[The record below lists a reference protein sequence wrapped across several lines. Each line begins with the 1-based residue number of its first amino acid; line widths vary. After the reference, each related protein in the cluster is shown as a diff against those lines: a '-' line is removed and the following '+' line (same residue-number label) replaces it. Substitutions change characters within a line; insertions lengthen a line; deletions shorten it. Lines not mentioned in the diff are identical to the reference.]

1 MALSMKTNK
10 IDGVVVVYLSGVIY
24 FGEESSA
31 LRQRV
36 KELLENSRQI
46 VLDMGGVS
54 RIDSGGLGTLVALFA
69 SARKG
74 SAEVKLARLGGHPEE
89 VLQITKLF
97 TLFEIFKTAEEA
109 AASFKRAASAT

>member
-74 SAEVKLARLGGHPEE
+74 GAEVKLARLGGHPEE

-97 TLFEIFKTAEEA
+97 TLFEIFETAEEA